1 MLRVV
6 EFVSVQV
13 TWHLSY
19 SLGTCSVSLLSSL
32 LYRCEGAGAV
42 LLVSAHM
49 VCAILLYGRC

>member
-1 MLRVV
+1 MLRVA

-13 TWHLSY
+13 TWHIRY
-19 SLGTCSVSLLSSL
+19 PLGTCSVSLLSSL

-42 LLVSAHM
+42 LPISAHM